1 MRSQNDLAFH
11 LRMAAMVIFSMFLE
25 HLAATRLPDWSSPR
39 IGVITFVLG
48 LIWVALFAWQ
58 HGNEQRER
66 LRILERRLTELG
78 ERTENLEDERRARRA
93 LPDRKSVV

>member
-1 MRSQNDLAFH
+1 MFDSWPGGSWEATVKYVVAVLA
-11 LRMAAMVIFSMFLE
+11 IY
-25 HLAATRLPDWSSPR
+25 LAA
-39 IGVITFVLG
+39 
-48 LIWVALFAWQ
+48 IWVALFAWQ

-93 LPDRKSVV
+93 LPPL

>member
-48 LIWVALFAWQ
+48 LLWVALFAWQ
-58 HGNEQRER
+58 HGNAQQER
-66 LRILERRLTELG
+66 LRILEHRLSELV

-93 LPDRKSVV
+93 LPPL

>member
-48 LIWVALFAWQ
+48 LLWLALFAWQ
-58 HGNEQRER
+58 HGNTQQER
-66 LRILERRLTELG
+66 LRILEHRLSELG

-93 LPDRKSVV
+93 LPPL

>member
-78 ERTENLEDERRARRA
+78 ERTDNLEDERRARRA
-93 LPDRKSVV
+93 LPPL

>member
-93 LPDRKSVV
+93 LPPL

>member
-1 MRSQNDLAFH
+1 MTL
-11 LRMAAMVIFSMFLE
+11 SM
-25 HLAATRLPDWSSPR
+25 
-39 IGVITFVLG
+39 
-48 LIWVALFAWQ
+48 FAWQ

-93 LPDRKSVV
+93 LPPL